1 MSEERRH
8 SDRLLMNL
16 PIQIKVDS
24 GEVIDLELVD
34 ISPVGLCVR
43 GDTLSIFKRQ
53 PGGDANK
60 EVEFEI
66 RVNANLA
73 WVEPQT
79 DGTFAIGLTL
89 SGVKTA
95 ETE

>member
-24 GEVIDLELVD
+24 GDVIDLELVD

-53 PGGDANK
+53 PGNANK

-79 DGTFAIGLTL
+79 DGTFAVGLTL

-95 ETE
+95 NAE